1 MYPDDVRYTKEHEW
15 ARREG
20 DLVRVGVTDFAQSSL
35 GDIVFVDIPAVG
47 TAVSGGAVFGEI
59 DSTKSTSDLYSP
71 VSGEITE
78 RNGEL
83 EDAPELVNQDP
94 YGKGWIVVVSGSTPA
109 DWEALM
115 TAEEYRALV
124 EG

>member
-20 DLVRVGVTDFAQSSL
+20 DVVRVGITHFAQSSL
-35 GDIVFVDIPAVG
+35 GDIVFVDIPATG
-47 TAVSGGAVFGEI
+47 TKVASGAVFGEI
-59 DSTKSTSDLYSP
+59 DSTKSTSDLYAP
-71 VSGEITE
+71 VSGDIVE
-78 RNGEL
+78 RNTEL

-94 YGKGWIVVVSGSTPA
+94 YGKGWIVAVTPS
-109 DWEALM
+109 DTGEWDTLLS
-115 TAEEYRALV
+115 AEEYRALV

>member
-20 DLVRVGVTDFAQSSL
+20 DLVRVGVTHFAQSSL
-35 GDIVFVDIPAVG
+35 GDIVFVDIPASG
-47 TAVSGGAVFGEI
+47 TALTAGAVFGEI

-71 VSGEITE
+71 VSGEISE
-78 RNGEL
+78 RNTEL

-94 YGKGWIVVVSGSTPA
+94 YGKGWIVVVSGAPES
-109 DWEALM
+109 DWDGLM
-115 TAEEYRALV
+115 SAEEYRALV

>member
-20 DLVRVGVTDFAQSSL
+20 DLVRVGVTHFAQSSL
-35 GDIVFVDIPAVG
+35 GDIVFVDIPATG
-47 TAVSGGAVFGEI
+47 TAVTAGAVFGEI

-78 RNGEL
+78 RNTEL

-94 YGKGWIVVVSGSTPA
+94 YGKGWIIVVSGATDA
-109 DWEALM
+109 DWDALM
-115 TAEEYRALV
+115 SAEEYRALV